1 MISSWQT
8 KMALG
13 ATLATSSAL
22 VIVLSS
28 LLGWYTNPRPWVLAL
43 AFATGVA
50 AGIGTT
56 LGISGLVER
65 RNER

>member
-1 MISSWQT
+1 MRSSWQT

-13 ATLATSSAL
+13 ATLATGGAL
-22 VIVLSS
+22 VAVLSS
-28 LLGWYTNPRPWVLAL
+28 LLGWYTNPRPWVLAM
-43 AFATGVA
+43 AFATGAV

-65 RNER
+65 RNEG